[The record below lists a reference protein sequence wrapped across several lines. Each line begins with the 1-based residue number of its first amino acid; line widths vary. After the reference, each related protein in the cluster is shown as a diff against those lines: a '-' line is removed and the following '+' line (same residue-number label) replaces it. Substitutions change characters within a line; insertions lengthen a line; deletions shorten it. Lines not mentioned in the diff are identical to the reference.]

1 MMKRRN
7 IIMVMMA
14 SLLLGSCSPDDIL
27 SVPNGNGRIRFDVG
41 VSQSQEVAVTP
52 MNGGATR
59 SAEPLFLPTSSIEMH
74 SGDMTMYANCAS
86 NADIPMHNIVREKTT
101 RGTEINTSNFYNS
114 FGLFGYFYDSTQLW
128 TSINKSDISPESSMT
143 NLLVTQN
150 DNSWTTDVYWP
161 GGTKRATFFA
171 YAPYDCQGAIL
182 ESNTGA
188 PKITYTVPSEIA
200 EQKDLLVAKSTEDIS
215 CDGKSVVDLTFE
227 HALTAIKF
235 TQGELG
241 DYTKIKSITISGV
254 KNQGELSLD
263 GASWDNVS
271 TTDGNT
277 YTITSETGITL
288 DDVILLLMPQELPN
302 GANLLVTMSN
312 DDGKKTKNFSA
323 DLTGVWQKGYT
334 VTYQLSVN
342 KIFGDYVLEITP
354 NTKVFDEKGGD
365 VSMTVRSYFEYSD
378 GSSQISLPW
387 TASYAYAD
395 GTDTRTPI
403 ANALTITSA
412 SNGKGGSIGE
422 SITAKIEKQYFKS
435 DKTLSASEKGTE
447 SEPFD
452 LSTYNPATGETL
464 SGEDRRSANCYV
476 VNAPGWYKIPLYY
489 GNSLNNR
496 NGYGT
501 ATFQNHVG
509 KPIDD
514 DNRNFSSS
522 VSSGKLL
529 WQDEY
534 ALITPSSIGKTSDGQ
549 YLKFYVS
556 PDAIAQGNAVIAA
569 LNSNDQILWSWH
581 IWVTNMDLTGRV
593 NVLSGAAN
601 RDTNYPF
608 MKKPVGFCEAST
620 LRYPQRDFI
629 VTIKQNTSCK
639 LAAAKIS
646 QKSEKT
652 QSVAQNCTFYQWG
665 RKDPFPGA
673 SSNNN
678 TFSEQKLCYKADGS
692 TFVYDKKGS
701 NTKPGDGKQSMAGS
715 ILNPTTFYYSNT
727 TSGNSGDINYDD
739 VKNDWCT
746 EIYYDNW
753 SKLTE
758 PGFDDNAPTK
768 TVYDPCPI
776 GFKMPGSLA
785 FTRFT
790 TDGQNHNSSQSGWQ
804 NYVNASNK
812 TQYSSDKG
820 YSFYTQNNGT
830 GTKDFWYAFGF
841 IDCSTGRYTADSG
854 TGKGCLAYA
863 GFFGDYWSARAYSA
877 GRGCFL
883 HFRSGGVYPRG
894 TDRRA
899 YGFAARPVSE

>member
-1 MMKRRN
+1 MTMMKRRN
-7 IIMVMMA
+7 IIMVMMT
-14 SLLLGSCSPDDIL
+14 SLLLGSCSSEDIL

-52 MNGGATR
+52 MNGSATR

-86 NADIPMHNIVREKTT
+86 TADIPMHNIIPETTT
-101 RGTEINTSNFYNS
+101 RGSIQTADNFHSNF
-114 FGLFGYFYDSTQLW
+114 GIFGYFYDSTQSW
-128 TSINKSDISPESSMT
+128 ASVSTSIPPEPSMT
-143 NLLVTQN
+143 DLLVTLN

-171 YAPYDCQGAIL
+171 YAPHHCQGAIL

-188 PKITYTVPSEIA
+188 PKITYTVPSVID
-200 EQKDLLVAKSTEDIS
+200 EQQDLLVAKSDENIS
-215 CDGKSVVDLTFE
+215 CDGNSTVALNFQ

-241 DYTKIKSITISGV
+241 DYTKITSITISGV
-254 KNQGELSLD
+254 NNKGELSLD
-263 GASWDNVS
+263 DASWDNVS

-277 YTITSETGITL
+277 YTISSQDGITL
-288 DDVILLLMPQELPN
+288 NDVILLLMPQTLPS
-302 GANLLVTMSN
+302 GAKLLVTMSN
-312 DDGKKTKNFSA
+312 NDGTKDFSA

-342 KIFGDYVLEITP
+342 KIFGDYVLEI
-354 NTKVFDEKGGD
+354 NTNKPTIGENGGD
-365 VSMTVRSYFEYSD
+365 VSMTVKSYFEYSD

-395 GTDTRTPI
+395 GTDKRTPI
-403 ANALTITSA
+403 DKALTITSA
-412 SNGKGGSIGE
+412 SRGNGGSIGE

-435 DKTLSASEKGTE
+435 DKTLSAPEKGTE

-452 LSTYNPATGETL
+452 LSTYNPATGEKL
-464 SGEDRRSANCYV
+464 SEERRRSANCYV

-501 ATFQNHVG
+501 ATFQNHAG
-509 KPIDD
+509 TPIDD

-569 LNSNDQILWSWH
+569 LNSNDRILWSWH
-581 IWVTNMDLTGRV
+581 IWVTNMDLTKRV
-593 NVLSGAAN
+593 NVLSGKERN
-601 RDTNYPF
+601 TNYPF

-620 LRYPQRDFI
+620 LSYPQRDFI
-629 VTIKQNTSCK
+629 VTIKQGTSCK
-639 LAAAKIS
+639 LAAARIS
-646 QKSEKT
+646 QQSAKT

-673 SSNNN
+673 SSKDN
-678 TFSEQKLCYKADGS
+678 TVSVQKPCYKADGS
-692 TFVYDKKGS
+692 DFVYEKKGS
-701 NTKPGDGKQSMAGS
+701 NITSGEGKQSMAGS

-727 TSGNSGDINYDD
+727 SSGNGGDANYDD
-739 VKNDWCT
+739 EKNDWCT
-746 EIYYDNW
+746 KTYYDNW
-753 SKLTE
+753 SKLTGT
-758 PGFDDNAPTK
+758 GFDDNVPTK

-790 TDGQNHNSSQSGWQ
+790 TDGQNQTNST
-804 NYVNASNK
+804 NFNVSNK
-812 TQYSSDKG
+812 TTYETDKG
-820 YSFYTQNNGT
+820 WNFYIDNSYNI
-830 GTKDFWYAFGF
+830 DFWYAFGF
-841 IDCSTGRYTADSG
+841 IDCSTGRYTANSG

-863 GFFGDYWSARAYSA
+863 GFNGHYWSARAYSA
-877 GRGCFL
+877 GQGCSL
-883 HFRSGGVYPRG
+883 HFNSGHVYLR
-894 TDRRA
+894 
-899 YGFAARPVSE
+899 

>member
-1 MMKRRN
+1 
-7 IIMVMMA
+7 
-14 SLLLGSCSPDDIL
+14 
-27 SVPNGNGRIRFDVG
+27 
-41 VSQSQEVAVTP
+41 
-52 MNGGATR
+52 
-59 SAEPLFLPTSSIEMH
+59 MH

-86 NADIPMHNIVREKTT
+86 TADIPMHNIIPETTT

-114 FGLFGYFYDSTQLW
+114 FGLFGYFYDSDKSW
-128 TSINKSDISPESSMT
+128 DVINKSSISPATSMN
-143 NLLVTQN
+143 NLEVTRDN
-150 DNSWTTDVYWP
+150 NSWTTDVYWP
-161 GGTKRATFFA
+161 GGTNKATFFA
-171 YAPYDCQGAIL
+171 YAPYD
-182 ESNTGA
+182 SNVAWTSGT
-188 PKITYTVPSEIA
+188 PKISYTVPSEIA
-200 EQKDLLVAKSTEDIS
+200 KQQDLLVAKSNENIS
-215 CDGKSVVDLTFE
+215 CNGKSAVDLTFE

-241 DYTKIKSITISGV
+241 DYTKITSITISGV
-254 KNQGELSLD
+254 NNKGELSLD

-288 DDVILLLMPQELPN
+288 DDVILLLMPQTLPS
-302 GANLLVTMSN
+302 GAKLLVTMSN
-312 DDGKKTKNFSA
+312 NYGTKDFSA
-323 DLTGVWQKGYT
+323 DLTGDWQKGYT

-354 NTKVFDEKGGD
+354 NKPTIGENGGD

-395 GTDTRTPI
+395 GTDKRTPI
-403 ANALTITSA
+403 DKALTITSA
-412 SNGKGGSIGE
+412 SRGNGGSIGE

-489 GNSLNNR
+489 GNSFNNR

-501 ATFQNHVG
+501 ATFQNHEG
-509 KPIDD
+509 TQIDD
-514 DNRNFSSS
+514 QNRDFSSK
-522 VSSGKLL
+522 VTSGKLL

-569 LNSNDQILWSWH
+569 LNSYDQILWSWH
-581 IWVTNMDLTGRV
+581 IWVTNMTLTEPV
-593 NVLSGAAN
+593 NIKSGAN

-629 VTIKQNTSCK
+629 VTIQQGTSCK
-639 LAAAKIS
+639 LAAARIS
-646 QKSEKT
+646 QKSEIT
-652 QSVAQNCTFYQWG
+652 QYVGENCTFYQWG
-665 RKDPFPGA
+665 RKDPFPG
-673 SSNNN
+673 SNGIKVN
-678 TFSEQKLCYKADGS
+678 TDNYLGNQKLCYDANGDDFEYKKQGENTYEGS
-692 TFVYDKKGS
+692 
-701 NTKPGDGKQSMAGS
+701 GKQSMAGS
-715 ILNPTTFYYSNT
+715 ILNPTTFYYSKTTDNT
-727 TSGNSGDINYDD
+727 QGETDWDAT
-739 VKNDWCT
+739 KNDWCST
-746 EIYYDNW
+746 TYNDNW
-753 SKLTE
+753 SMINTSIN
-758 PGFDDNAPTK
+758 GNWADDNITK

-776 GFKMPGSLA
+776 GFKMPGCNA
-785 FTRFT
+785 FTCFT
-790 TDGQNHNSSQSGWQ
+790 TTGNNTSNTSQFNVSNSSSYASDEGWW
-804 NYVNASNK
+804 
-812 TQYSSDKG
+812 
-820 YSFYTQNNGT
+820 FYTQPNKT
-830 GTKDFWYAFGF
+830 GTTDFWRAFGF
-841 IDCSTGRYTADSG
+841 IDCYAGRYTQG
-854 TGKGCLAYA
+854 TGKGCLTCA
-863 GFFGDYWSARAYSA
+863 GFEGYYWSARAYTA
-877 GRGCFL
+877 GLGCYLGFL
-883 HFRSGGVYPRG
+883 SGGVYPLHTG
-894 TDRRA
+894 LLA

>member
-1 MMKRRN
+1 
-7 IIMVMMA
+7 MVMMM

-41 VSQSQEVAVTP
+41 VSQSQDVTVTP
-52 MNGGATR
+52 MNGSATR

-128 TSINKSDISPESSMT
+128 TSINKSDIPPEPSMT
-143 NLLVTQN
+143 DLLVTLN

-171 YAPYDCQGAIL
+171 YAPHHCQGAIL

-188 PKITYTVPSEIA
+188 PKITYTVPSVID
-200 EQKDLLVAKSTEDIS
+200 EQKDLLIAKSNEDIS
-215 CDGKSVVDLTFE
+215 CNGESDVDLTFK

-235 TQGELG
+235 TQGDLG
-241 DYTKIKSITISGV
+241 DYTKITGITISRVNNKGD
-254 KNQGELSLD
+254 LSLD
-263 GASWDNVS
+263 GDSWENVS

-277 YTITSETGITL
+277 YTITSETGIIL
-288 DDVILLLMPQELPN
+288 NDVILLLMPQTLPS
-302 GANLLVTMSN
+302 GAKLEVKMSN
-312 DDGKKTKNFSA
+312 DDGTNTKDFSA

-354 NTKVFDEKGGD
+354 NTKDFDENGGD
-365 VSMTVRSYFEYSD
+365 VSMTVKSYFEYSD

-387 TASYAYAD
+387 TLSYAYAD
-395 GTDTRTPI
+395 GTDKRTPI
-403 ANALTITSA
+403 DKALTSFSATSG
-412 SNGKGGSIGE
+412 SGGTTE

-435 DKTLSASEKGTE
+435 NNTLSASEKGTE

-452 LSTYNPATGETL
+452 LSTYNPATGKTL

-489 GNSLNNR
+489 GNSFNNR

-501 ATFQNHVG
+501 ATFQNHEG
-509 KPIDD
+509 TQIND
-514 DNRNFSSS
+514 DNRNFSSK
-522 VSSGKLL
+522 VTSGKLL

-534 ALITPSSIGKTSDGQ
+534 ALITPSSIKKDGD

-569 LNSNDQILWSWH
+569 TSGENGTGDILWSWH
-581 IWVTNMDLTGRV
+581 IWVTDLPLTERV

-601 RDTNYPF
+601 RNTNYPF
-608 MKKPVGFCEAST
+608 MTKPVGFCEAST
-620 LRYPQRDFI
+620 LIYPQRDFI
-629 VTIKQNTSCK
+629 VTIKQGTSCK
-639 LAAAKIS
+639 LAAARIS
-646 QKSEKT
+646 QKSGT
-652 QSVAQNCTFYQWG
+652 TLSVAQNCTFYQWG

-673 SSNNN
+673 RSNDN
-678 TFSEQKLCYKADGS
+678 TVSVQKLCYKADGS
-692 TFVYDKKGS
+692 DFVYEKKGG
-701 NTKPGDGKQSMAGS
+701 NTTPGDGKQSMAGS
-715 ILNPTTFYYSNT
+715 IQNPTTFYYSNT
-727 TSGNSGDINYDD
+727 SSGNNGDANYDD

-746 EIYYDNW
+746 VTYNDNW
-753 SKLTE
+753 SKLTG

-776 GFKMPGSLA
+776 GFKMPGSVA

-790 TDGQNHNSSQSGWQ
+790 TNGQNETNSNCFNVS
-804 NYVNASNK
+804 YK
-812 TQYSSDKG
+812 TTYETDKG
-820 YSFYTQNNGT
+820 WNFYIDDSNNT
-830 GTKDFWYAFGF
+830 DFWYAFGL
-841 IDCSTGRYTADSG
+841 IDGWTSRYTDNSG

-863 GFFGDYWSARAYSA
+863 GFDGSYWSARAYSV
-877 GRGCFL
+877 GRGFGL
-883 HFRSGGVYPRG
+883 YFSSGFVNPGSASA
-894 TDRRA
+894 RA

>member
-1 MMKRRN
+1 MMKKRN
-7 IIMVMMA
+7 IIMVMMT
-14 SLLLGSCSPDDIL
+14 SLLLGSCSSDDIL

-41 VSQSQEVAVTP
+41 VSQSQDVTVTP
-52 MNGGATR
+52 MNGSATR

-114 FGLFGYFYDSTQLW
+114 FGLFGYFYDSTQSW
-128 TSINKSDISPESSMT
+128 TSISSSIPPEPSMT

-188 PKITYTVPSEIA
+188 PKITYTVPSEIDK
-200 EQKDLLVAKSTEDIS
+200 QQDLLVAKSDENIS
-215 CDGKSVVDLTFE
+215 CNGKSDVDLTFE

-235 TQGELG
+235 TQGNLG
-241 DYTKIKSITISGV
+241 DYTKITSITISGV
-254 KNQGELSLD
+254 NNKGELSLD
-263 GASWDNVS
+263 GDSWENVS

-277 YTITSETGITL
+277 YTITSETDITL
-288 DDVILLLMPQELPN
+288 NDVILLLMPQTLPS

-354 NTKVFDEKGGD
+354 NTKVFDENGGD
-365 VSMTVRSYFEYSD
+365 VSMTVKSYFEYSD
-378 GSSQISLPW
+378 GSSQIPLLW

-403 ANALTITSA
+403 DKALTITSA
-412 SNGKGGSIGE
+412 SRGSGSTTGE

-464 SGEDRRSANCYV
+464 RGTDRRSANCYV

-489 GNSLNNR
+489 GNSLNNN
-496 NGYGT
+496 NGYGSK
-501 ATFQNHVG
+501 TFQNHAG
-509 KPIDD
+509 TPITES
-514 DNRNFSSS
+514 NCKFSSS
-522 VSSGKLL
+522 VTSGKLL

-569 LNSNDQILWSWH
+569 LNTDGQILWSWH
-581 IWVTNMDLTGRV
+581 IWVTNMKLTERV
-593 NVLSGAAN
+593 NILSGEN
-601 RDTNYPF
+601 CETNYPF
-608 MKKPVGFCEAST
+608 MTQPVGYC
-620 LRYPQRDFI
+620 
-629 VTIKQNTSCK
+629 
-639 LAAAKIS
+639 
-646 QKSEKT
+646 
-652 QSVAQNCTFYQWG
+652 
-665 RKDPFPGA
+665 
-673 SSNNN
+673 
-678 TFSEQKLCYKADGS
+678 
-692 TFVYDKKGS
+692 
-701 NTKPGDGKQSMAGS
+701 
-715 ILNPTTFYYSNT
+715 
-727 TSGNSGDINYDD
+727 
-739 VKNDWCT
+739 
-746 EIYYDNW
+746 
-753 SKLTE
+753 
-758 PGFDDNAPTK
+758 
-768 TVYDPCPI
+768 
-776 GFKMPGSLA
+776 
-785 FTRFT
+785 
-790 TDGQNHNSSQSGWQ
+790 
-804 NYVNASNK
+804 
-812 TQYSSDKG
+812 
-820 YSFYTQNNGT
+820 
-830 GTKDFWYAFGF
+830 
-841 IDCSTGRYTADSG
+841 
-854 TGKGCLAYA
+854 
-863 GFFGDYWSARAYSA
+863 
-877 GRGCFL
+877 
-883 HFRSGGVYPRG
+883 
-894 TDRRA
+894 
-899 YGFAARPVSE
+899 

>member
-1 MMKRRN
+1 MTMMKRRN
-7 IIMVMMA
+7 IIMVMMT
-14 SLLLGSCSPDDIL
+14 SLLLGSCSSEDIL

-86 NADIPMHNIVREKTT
+86 TADIPMHNIIPETTT
-101 RGTEINTSNFYNS
+101 RGSIQTAENFYLD
-114 FGLFGYFYDSTQLW
+114 FGLFGYFYDSNLSW
-128 TSINKSDISPESSMT
+128 ASVSSSIPPESSMT

-200 EQKDLLVAKSTEDIS
+200 NQRDLLVAKSDENIS
-215 CDGKSVVDLTFE
+215 CDGNSTVALNFQ

-235 TQGELG
+235 TQGDLG
-241 DYTKIKSITISGV
+241 DYTKITGITISGV
-254 KNQGELSLD
+254 KNQGELSVD

-271 TTDGNT
+271 TTSGNS

-288 DDVILLLMPQELPN
+288 NDVLLLMPQTLPS
-302 GANLLVTMSN
+302 GAKLEVKMSN
-312 DDGKKTKNFSA
+312 DDGTKTKNFSA

-354 NTKVFDEKGGD
+354 NTKDFDENGGD
-365 VSMTVRSYFEYSD
+365 VSITVKSYFKYSD
-378 GSSQISLPW
+378 GSHKALPW

-412 SNGKGGSIGE
+412 SSGNGGSTGE
-422 SITAKIEKQYFKS
+422 IITAKIGKQYFKS
-435 DKTLSASEKGTE
+435 NNTWSAPEKGTE
-447 SEPFD
+447 ASPFD
-452 LSTYNPATGETL
+452 LSLYNPSSSTHTL
-464 SGEDRRSANCYV
+464 TTAQSANCYV

-489 GNSLNNR
+489 GNSLNNTA
-496 NGYGT
+496 GYGT
-501 ATFQNHVG
+501 ATFQNHEG
-509 KPIDD
+509 TQINNQ
-514 DNRNFSSS
+514 NRNFSSS

-534 ALITPSSIGKTSDGQ
+534 ALITPTSISKTSDGQ

-581 IWVTNMDLTGRV
+581 IWVTNMDLTKRV
-593 NVLSGAAN
+593 NVLSGEN

-608 MKKPVGFCEAST
+608 MTQPVGYCKAST
-620 LRYPQRDFI
+620 LSYPQRDFI
-629 VTIKQNTSCK
+629 VTIQQGTSCK
-639 LAAAKIS
+639 LAAARIS
-646 QKSEKT
+646 QKSGT
-652 QSVAQNCTFYQWG
+652 TLSVAQNCTFYQWG

-673 SSNNN
+673 SSNDKTN
-678 TFSEQKLCYKADGS
+678 SVQKPCYKADGS
-692 TFVYDKKGS
+692 DFVYEKKGG
-701 NTKPGDGKQSMAGS
+701 NTEDGKQSMAGS
-715 ILNPTTFYYSNT
+715 ILNPTTFYYSLT
-727 TSGNSGDINYDD
+727 TNSWASQY
-739 VKNDWCT
+739 NDWCST
-746 EIYYDNW
+746 TYNDNW
-753 SKLTE
+753 SKISNTIVSE
-758 PGFDDNAPTK
+758 GDWNDDNITK

-776 GFKMPGSLA
+776 GFKMPGCNA

-790 TDGQNHNSSQSGWQ
+790 KDGNYHYSNDGHSTCNGDAWKNLICVYNKNS
-804 NYVNASNK
+804 YV
-812 TQYSSDKG
+812 TDKG
-820 YSFYTQNNGT
+820 WSFYTQADDT
-830 GTKDFWYAFGF
+830 GEPDFWYAFGF
-841 IDCSTGRYTADSG
+841 IDCWIDRYSS
-854 TGKGCLAYA
+854 TGKGCLAFA
-863 GFFGDYWSARAYSA
+863 GFNGGCWTARAYSA
-877 GRGCFL
+877 GQGCDLYFD
-883 HFRSGGVYPRG
+883 SGSVDARF
-894 TDRRA
+894 TDPRA